1 MYASSTLAVLGSLT
15 LDEVVSNR
23 ETRVAPGGSAFY
35 VSATSARLGAKVDV
49 ISEVGMDYPSS
60 NLAWL
65 KNREVGVERVKQ
77 LKGKTCRFRLWYRK
91 GSRTLQLVR
100 AGSSLKLVELDGWWK
115 AVHLGPVFREVPLS
129 LVPDCRKHSGLVS
142 MDLQGFVRRKGED
155 GNIIL
160 RSSGLGNTLQFVDF
174 VKATIDEA
182 LVQAKTSDLFLAIK
196 GILRQGPKYLVGTMG
211 RKGSVL
217 AERGGRIHRIPA
229 YPEANA
235 VDPTGAGDAMVGG
248 WLATFLAT
256 RDPVWAASVGA
267 ALASLLVRRRG
278 LAKFRWQREEL
289 FRRSA
294 WVYTRIRD

>member
-1 MYASSTLAVLGSLT
+1 
-15 LDEVVSNR
+15 
-23 ETRVAPGGSAFY
+23 
-35 VSATSARLGAKVDV
+35 
-49 ISEVGMDYPSS
+49 
-60 NLAWL
+60 
-65 KNREVGVERVKQ
+65 
-77 LKGKTCRFRLWYRK
+77 
-91 GSRTLQLVR
+91 LQLVR

-196 GILRQGPKYLVGTMG
+196 GILRQGPKYLVVTMG

-256 RDPVWAASVGA
+256 GDPVWAASVGA